1 MANYEPVP
9 EGWEKPIEDFERALR
24 SRGRTG
30 RSVYTRRACIA
41 LISRS
46 IGIASPW
53 DVSPD
58 ELAMWTGDQDW
69 SRNTRKS
76 VRASCRVF
84 WSWAVES
91 GRTSENAATLL
102 GAVAS
107 QTPNPRPIPEHEYL
121 DALAGA
127 PERERRMIELGGDC
141 GLRRTEAAQVHSRDV
156 DFGIDGPTLSVLGK
170 GQKPRTIPISPRL
183 ARAIR
188 EADGYLF
195 PGYMGGHLN
204 PAYVATLV
212 TDRLPEGRTMHSLR
226 HRFATQAYLV
236 HRDVFV
242 VQQLLGHS
250 SPETTR
256 MYVAVPPAS
265 LRETVTAVWAA

>member
-1 MANYEPVP
+1 MINYEPVP
-9 EGWEKPIEDFERALR
+9 AGWEQPLADFERALR
-24 SRGRTG
+24 SRGRTSA
-30 RSVYTRRACIA
+30 SVYTRRAAIA
-41 LISRS
+41 LIARN
-46 IGIASPW
+46 IEIASPW

-76 VRASCRVF
+76 VRSSCRMF
-84 WSWAVES
+84 WAWAVES
-91 GRTSENAATLL
+91 GRTSTDAATLL
-102 GAVAS
+102 GTVAS
-107 QTPNPRPIPEHEYL
+107 APPNPRPIPEPEYL
-121 DALAGA
+121 EALASA
-127 PERERRMIELGGDC
+127 PDRVRLMIELGGDC
-141 GLRRTEAAQVHSRDV
+141 GLRRAEAAQVHTRDV
-156 DFGIDGPTLSVLGK
+156 DHGNDGPTLTILGK
-170 GQKPRTIPISPRL
+170 GLKYRTIPISARL
-183 ARAIR
+183 AGRIV

-195 PGYMGGHLN
+195 PGYMGGHLK
-204 PAYVATLV
+204 PSYVATLV
-212 TDRLPEGRTMHSLR
+212 TDHLPEGRTMHSLR

-265 LRETVTAVWAA
+265 MRETATAVWAA

>member
-156 DFGIDGPTLSVLGK
+156 DHGDDGPTLTILGK
-170 GQKPRTIPISPRL
+170 GLKYRTIPISARL
-183 ARAIR
+183 AGRIV

-195 PGYMGGHLN
+195 PGYMGGHLK
-204 PAYVATLV
+204 PSYVATLV
-212 TDRLPEGRTMHSLR
+212 TDHLPEGRTMHSLR

-242 VQQLLGHS
+242 VQQLLGHTS
-250 SPETTR
+250 LDVTQRYIGTR
-256 MYVAVPPAS
+256 ADT
-265 LRETVTAVWAA
+265 LRSALGHA